1 MKREFGQIAWDDFL
15 EHDLRQLIRLAI
27 LEDLGREFDWTSLAL
42 IPPDAEATADV
53 VACQDGIMAGIRL
66 GFVLQS
72 EAVARFHWRPLVEDA
87 ARVQRG
93 TVVATA
99 QGNAQALLACERIL
113 LNFLGRMS
121 GIATL
126 ANRYVERVAGTKA
139 RIYDTRKTLPGYRRL
154 DKYAARCGGAWNHR
168 LGLNDAVLIKDNHLA
183 TGDLRRRTGES
194 PARGPAQAVQLARAF
209 VAGLA
214 PGRREMLVELEVD
227 SWDQLTDLP
236 DNPPDILLLDN
247 FRIEHIAA
255 AVSFRDAKM
264 PAVELEVSGGVSL
277 DTVRAIA
284 ETGVDR
290 ISVGAITHSA
300 NCFDFALDWQC

>member
-1 MKREFGQIAWDDFL
+1 MKRDFGQVTWDEFL
-15 EHDLRQLIRLAI
+15 EHDLRQLIRLAV

-42 IPPDAEATADV
+42 IPPDTQATADV
-53 VACQDGIMAGIRL
+53 VARQDGVVAGMRL
-66 GFVLQS
+66 GFVLQD
-72 EAVARFHWRPLVEDA
+72 EAAARFVWHPLVEDA
-87 ARVQRG
+87 SRVQRG

-168 LGLNDAVLIKDNHLA
+168 LGLYDAVLIKDNHLA
-183 TGDLRRRTGES
+183 TGDLRPREGDT
-194 PARGPAQAVQLARAF
+194 PARGPAQAVQMARSF

-214 PGRREMLVELEVD
+214 PSRRAMLVELEVD
-227 SWDQLTDLP
+227 SWDQLAALP
-236 DNPPDILLLDN
+236 DTPPDLILLDN
-247 FRIEHIAA
+247 FRIEEIAA

-264 PAVELEVSGGVSL
+264 PAVELEASGGVSL

-300 NCFDFALDWQC
+300 TCFDFALDWQS